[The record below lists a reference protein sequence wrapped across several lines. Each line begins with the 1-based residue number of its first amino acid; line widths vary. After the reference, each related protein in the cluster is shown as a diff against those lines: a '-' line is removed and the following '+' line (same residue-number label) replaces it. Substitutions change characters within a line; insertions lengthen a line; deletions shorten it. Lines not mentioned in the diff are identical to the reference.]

1 GSCPVTGKSTV
12 LIILNLY
19 YILSVSTQ
27 LERLLDMHSVIY
39 WFDELG
45 KEHNAIVGK
54 KCANLGEM
62 VRMGLAVPPGFAI
75 PIDMYRQFIKE
86 TGAEAEMSSYIRGFD
101 GVKGAGIQVFEEM
114 SAHLRS
120 LIEEKEMLPS
130 ARQGIAS
137 YYAELCH
144 KTGTENVAV
153 SVRSAGT
160 ESRPGMFETYLNVR
174 GIEEL
179 LAKIKK
185 VWASAFTPRAIA
197 FRANRELPILGDEL
211 GVAVPKMVNARAAG
225 IAFTVNPVDGDA
237 SKITIE
243 ANWGLGE
250 GVVSGVESVDTF
262 QVDKNTLEIAAKHT
276 GNKMRGVFYTE
287 TGADWFDVPAEK
299 RGIPCI
305 LDEEAVEIARVAKS
319 VEETLKSP
327 QDMEWAVDQDID
339 FPQNIFWVQTRPAK
353 VAAKKVDSAANH
365 IADLM
370 AKKFRGF

>member
-1 GSCPVTGKSTV
+1 
-12 LIILNLY
+12 
-19 YILSVSTQ
+19 
-27 LERLLDMHSVIY
+27 MHSLIY

-45 KEHNAIVGK
+45 REHNDIVGK

-86 TGAEAEMSSYIRGFD
+86 TGAEDEMSSYIKEFD
-101 GVKGAGIQVFEEM
+101 ETKGAGIQVFEEM
-114 SAHLRS
+114 SQNLRGA
-120 LIEEKEMLPS
+120 IEEKEILPS
-130 ARQGIAS
+130 AKECITS

-179 LAKIKK
+179 LEKIKK
-185 VWASAFTPRAIA
+185 VWASAFTARAIA
-197 FRANRELPILGDEL
+197 FRVNKGLPILGDEL

-237 SKITIE
+237 SRITIE

-262 QVDKNTLEIAAKHT
+262 QVDKETLEIAAKHT
-276 GNKMRGVFYTE
+276 GNKSRGVFYAE
-287 TGADWFDVPAEK
+287 TGAGWADVPAEK
-299 RGIPCI
+299 RCIPCI
-305 LDEEAVEIARVAKS
+305 LDEEAVEIAGVAKS

-327 QDMEWAVDQDID
+327 QDMEWAIDQDID
-339 FPQNIFWVQTRPAK
+339 FPRNIFWVQTRPAK
-353 VAAKKVDSAANH
+353 VAAREVASAANH

-370 AKKFRGF
+370 AKQFLGF

>member
-1 GSCPVTGKSTV
+1 
-12 LIILNLY
+12 
-19 YILSVSTQ
+19 
-27 LERLLDMHSVIY
+27 MHSEKLIY

-45 KEHNAIVGK
+45 KEYNDIVGK

-75 PIDMYRQFIKE
+75 PIDMYRRFIKE
-86 TGAEAEMSSYIRGFD
+86 TGAEEEMSSYIEDFGETR
-101 GVKGAGIQVFEEM
+101 GAGIQVFEEM
-114 SAHLRS
+114 SQNLRGA
-120 LIEEKEMLPS
+120 IEEKEMLPS
-130 ARQGIAS
+130 ARECITS
-137 YYAELCH
+137 CYTELCN

-174 GIEEL
+174 GIEEIL
-179 LAKIKK
+179 EKIKK

-197 FRANRELPILGDEL
+197 FRVNRGSAILGDEL
-211 GVAVPKMVNARAAG
+211 GVAVPKMVNARASG

-262 QVDKNTLEIAAKHT
+262 QVDKNTLEIASKHT
-276 GNKMRGVFYTE
+276 GNKRRGVFYTE
-287 TGADWFDVPAEK
+287 TGADWADVPAEIQC
-299 RGIPCI
+299 IPCL

-319 VEETLKSP
+319 VEENLKSP
-327 QDMEWAVDQDID
+327 QDMEWAIDQDID
-339 FPQNIFWVQTRPAK
+339 FPGNIFWIQTRPAK
-353 VAAKKVDSAANH
+353 VAAKKVESASNL
-365 IADLM
+365 IAALM
-370 AKKFRGF
+370 AKQYQGF